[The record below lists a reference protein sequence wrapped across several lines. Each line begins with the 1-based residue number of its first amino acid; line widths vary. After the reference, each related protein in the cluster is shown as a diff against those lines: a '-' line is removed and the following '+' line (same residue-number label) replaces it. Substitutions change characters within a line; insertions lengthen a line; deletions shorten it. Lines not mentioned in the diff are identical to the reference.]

1 MGSDGKKYLNAL
13 RDYMVEEAT
22 RQRVVYERQVDDI
35 YFSRENWTLI
45 GASSS
50 KTITALASKN
60 DIFDKYLILFP
71 TFLGEHV
78 PKQKNSFDCG
88 VFCITYADFLTEGFD
103 FSEFSQDHMPIL
115 RRKLGANILQVM
127 NFY

>member
-22 RQRVVYERQVDDI
+22 RQRVVYKRQVDDI
-35 YFSRENWTLI
+35 YFSLENWTLI
-45 GASSS
+45 SASSS
-50 KTITALASKN
+50 KTMTAPKN
-60 DIFDKYLILFP
+60 GILDKYLILYP

-78 PKQKNSFDCG
+78 PRKKNNFDCG

-127 NFY
+127 HFY

>member
-1 MGSDGKKYLNAL
+1 MGGTSRRHLEAL
-13 RDYMVEEAT
+13 RDYMVQEAT
-22 RQRVVYERQVDDI
+22 RQRNVYKRQVDDI

-45 GASSS
+45 SASSS
-50 KTITALASKN
+50 KMMTEPKN
-60 DIFDKYLILFP
+60 DILDKYLIVYP

-78 PKQKNSFDCG
+78 PRQTNNFDCG

-127 NFY
+127 NFN

>member
-1 MGSDGKKYLNAL
+1 MGGTSRRHLEAL
-13 RDYMVEEAT
+13 RDYMVQEAT
-22 RQRVVYERQVDDI
+22 RQRNVYKRQVDDI

-50 KTITALASKN
+50 KTITAPKN

>member
-1 MGSDGKKYLNAL
+1 MGGTSRRNLEAL
-13 RDYMVEEAT
+13 RDYMVQEAT
-22 RQRVVYERQVDDI
+22 RQRDVYKNHVDEI
-35 YFSRENWTLI
+35 YVSRENWTLI
-45 GASSS
+45 SASSS
-50 KTITALASKN
+50 KTMTAPKN
-60 DIFDKYLILFP
+60 DILDKYLILYP

-78 PKQKNSFDCG
+78 PRQTNNFDCG